1 MSTAIAD
8 SAVLSPEVSL
18 GTPIDHSSP
27 DTSPSNFID
36 SIDSFFES
44 GALDL
49 GDSAVP
55 EVFRE
60 EPELGGDTLVDTN
73 TSDAND
79 SLAEIDQVDDFKGW
93 TPEAARRFKEL
104 KTELKTYKA
113 QTRELEANFKQ
124 RESRLTELEATAKD
138 PEYAAMRERLAEF
151 ETNTLLTR
159 LEESTAYKSLVTEP
173 IAALVAGADEI
184 ANRHGIDPDSLLNAI
199 AISDEAEQEERLS
212 EVLAEVSE
220 RDKFRVYRII
230 EDMKPI
236 LAQRDAL
243 KENSQAALAEAQAL
257 DEERS
262 RAKFSER
269 AKERHSAAV
278 QVADKLK
285 SKLTFL
291 SGMEGVDLS
300 TIAADVAK
308 INPADLDLVEGSYQA
323 MAGKL
328 LPKVASRILSQ
339 QREID
344 ALTEQLA
351 EYANAAPRAGGGF
364 SPGPNGS
371 RQQGPATGTSF
382 LDAVTNAFG
391 G

>member
-8 SAVLSPEVSL
+8 SAVLAPEVSL
-18 GTPIDHSSP
+18 DTPIAPASA

-36 SIDSFFES
+36 SIDAFFDS

-60 EPELGGDTLVDTN
+60 EPESGDDTSVGDD
-73 TSDAND
+73 TPDASDP
-79 SLAEIDQVDDFKGW
+79 LAEIDQVEDFKGW

-104 KTELKTYKA
+104 KNELKTYKA
-113 QTRELEANFKQ
+113 QTRELESNFKQ
-124 RESRLTELEATAKD
+124 RESRLAELEATAKD
-138 PEYAAMRERLAEF
+138 PEYAAMRDRLAEY
-151 ETNTLLTR
+151 ENNTLLTR
-159 LEESTAYKSLVTEP
+159 LEESSAYRTLVTEP

-184 ANRHGIDPDSLLNAI
+184 AERHGIDPNSLLDAI
-199 AISDEAEQEERLS
+199 AMSNEAEQEERLS
-212 EVLAEVSE
+212 EILADASE

-236 LAQRDAL
+236 IAQRDAL

-262 RAKFSER
+262 RAAFAER

-291 SGMEGVDLS
+291 SSMEGVDLS
-300 TIAADVAK
+300 AIAADVAK
-308 INPADLDLVEGSYQA
+308 INPADLDHVEGSYQA

-328 LPKVASRILSQ
+328 LPKVASRILAQ

-351 EYANAAPRAGGGF
+351 EYASATPRAGGGF
-364 SPGPNGS
+364 APGPNGS
-371 RQQGPATGTSF
+371 RPSGPATGTSF

>member
-1 MSTAIAD
+1 MSTATVE
-8 SAVLSPEVSL
+8 SAVLAPEVSL
-18 GTPIDHSSP
+18 ETPISPASP

-44 GALDL
+44 GAIDL
-49 GDSAVP
+49 GDSPTLDALGDDVADSD
-55 EVFRE
+55 VADNA
-60 EPELGGDTLVDTN
+60 EPEGVE
-73 TSDAND
+73 D
-79 SLAEIDQVDDFKGW
+79 SLSDLDQVEDVKSW

-104 KTELKTYKA
+104 KSELKTFKA
-113 QTRELEANFKQ
+113 KSSEMEAALRQ
-124 RESRLTELEATAKD
+124 RESRVAELEAIASD
-138 PEYAAMRERLAEF
+138 PEYSAMRSKIEEY
-151 ETNTLLTR
+151 ENGTLLNR
-159 LEESTAYKSLVTEP
+159 LEQSSAYRTLVTEP
-173 IAALVAGADEI
+173 IAALVSSADEI
-184 ANRHGIDPDSLLNAI
+184 SNRHGIEPDTLLEAI
-199 AISDEAEQEERLS
+199 ALSDEATQEERLS
-212 EVLAEVSE
+212 EILADVSE

-236 LAQRDAL
+236 IAQRDAL

-262 RAKFSER
+262 RAAFADR

-285 SKLTFL
+285 TKLSFL
-291 SGMEGVDLS
+291 SSMEGVDLS
-300 TIAADVAK
+300 AIAADVAR
-308 INPADLDLVEGSYQA
+308 INPADLDHVEGSYQA

-328 LPKVASRILSQ
+328 FPKVASRILAQ

-351 EYANAAPRAGGGF
+351 EYASAAPRAGGGF
-364 SPGPNGS
+364 SPGSNGS
-371 RQQGPATGTSF
+371 KQTGPATGTSF